1 MAAKGVG
8 RKPPKTRH
16 GFRTI
21 SLPKSTGEVL
31 REHYLTQV
39 EQRLL
44 SGLGRMAT
52 DDYVLPL
59 ADGSPYPPDELS
71 RDWANLV
78 RDRKLPRIMF
88 HALRHSH
95 ASALIAAGMD
105 IVTVSRQLVTARPRS
120 PWGSMHICSIKPMR
134 WPRARSKRR
143 LGPNWVQQ
151 LGQPG
156 VRRRILVRSRLPIPS

>member
-156 VRRRILVRSRLPIPS
+156 VRRRILVCSRLPIPS

>member
-8 RKPPKTRH
+8 RKPKTRH

-78 RDRKLPRIMF
+78 RDRKLPRICFM
-88 HALRHSH
+88 RC
-95 ASALIAAGMD
+95 
-105 IVTVSRQLVTARPRS
+105 VTRT
-120 PWGSMHICSIKPMR
+120 
-134 WPRARSKRR
+134 
-143 LGPNWVQQ
+143 
-151 LGQPG
+151 
-156 VRRRILVRSRLPIPS
+156 RRR